1 MKSVGEEDVDEAG
14 DRDDARGDMGVGGG
28 GEDKCENDSDTGVA
42 GEFMGGKGIMA
53 EGIGGG
59 TLYI

>member
-1 MKSVGEEDVDEAG
+1 MKSVGDEDVDEEG
-14 DRDDARGDMGVGGG
+14 DTDEARGGMGVKGG

-59 TLYI
+59 T